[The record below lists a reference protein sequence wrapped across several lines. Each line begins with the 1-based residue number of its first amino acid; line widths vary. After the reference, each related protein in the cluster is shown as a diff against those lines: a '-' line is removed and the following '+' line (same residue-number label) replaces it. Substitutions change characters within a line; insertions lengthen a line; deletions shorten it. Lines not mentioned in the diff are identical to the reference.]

1 MSIVS
6 GSSSGGRARGLGPRG
21 RRFEPCLPDQ
31 YQERKHMRVFVVLLK
46 TRSLDHDSGSVDEFQ
61 DIVKIYS
68 TPEKA
73 IEFVRGKPRQP
84 KGPYARWFELQSY
97 EVEQ

>member
-1 MSIVS
+1 MAQS
-6 GSSSGGRARGLGPRG
+6 GSAPALGAGG
-21 RRFEPCLPDQ
+21 RRFESYIPDQ

-84 KGPYARWFELQSY
+84 KGPYARWFELESY
-97 EVEQ
+97 EVET